1 MHGGDIYSNKV
12 LYDFSVNVNP
22 LGCHWKI
29 KRAVK
34 KAAGMLAAYP
44 DVENRRLRK
53 MLAEKFGIK
62 ESQLVFG
69 NGASELILAAVR
81 ALGVK
86 KALLLSPCFSGYEL
100 ALAATGCDVA
110 HCRLDKA
117 GEFCVTE
124 KVLQE
129 QIVRLIT
136 AVKPELF
143 IITNPNNPN
152 GKVVP
157 LEVLGK
163 IADLCREKGIFL
175 FVDECFIELTDF
187 AFQSFAGKTEQND
200 RLIVLRS
207 FTKTFAVPGVRLGY
221 CVANERLAGQILR
234 QLPEWNVSVVAA
246 AAGEA
251 AFGLEKYL
259 RRGNAVIK
267 RERRYLER
275 KLKALGFEVFPSDTN
290 FLLFYDS
297 AAAAGSANV
306 AGDAQ
311 RETGAAANVAGAE
324 NVVAGKALEGGRNLK
339 EMLLKKKILI
349 RDCSDYEGLGE
360 GFFRIAVK
368 RRRENRVLVK
378 ALAELVKDGK

>member
-44 DVENRRLRK
+44 DVENRKLRK
-53 MLAEKFGIK
+53 MLAEKFGVK

-69 NGASELILAAVR
+69 NGASELILAVVR

-100 ALAATGCDVA
+100 AFAGTGCDVA
-110 HCRLDKA
+110 YCQLDKT

-129 QIVRLIT
+129 QIVKLIT

-152 GKVVP
+152 GKIVP
-157 LEVLGK
+157 PEILGK
-163 IADLCREKGIFL
+163 IADLCREKGTFL
-175 FVDECFIELTDF
+175 LVDECFIELTDF
-187 AFQSFAGKTEQND
+187 AFQNFAGKTEQND

-251 AFGLEKYL
+251 AFGLGKYL
-259 RRGNAVIK
+259 RRGNAVVE
-267 RERRYLER
+267 RERRYLTE

-290 FLLFYDS
+290 FLLFFDLLG
-297 AAAAGSANV
+297 AAGTV
-306 AGDAQ
+306 AA
-311 RETGAAANVAGAE
+311 TGTAGAE
-324 NVVAGKALEGGRNLK
+324 NVAAGKALEGGRNLK
-339 EMLLKKKILI
+339 ELLLKKKILI
-349 RDCSDYEGLGE
+349 RDCSDYKGLEE

-378 ALAELVKDGK
+378 ALAELVKYGK